1 MEKKTAPTHKTSI
14 QERAGLVLE
23 RLRIRYPEPETH
35 LVACSPWELTVATV
49 LAAQCTDARVNK
61 VTPFLFAR
69 WPDPAALATAEL
81 KELEEV
87 IHSTGF
93 YHNKAKNLIGAAKHL
108 MAVHGGEVP
117 RTLAELI
124 LLPGVAR
131 KTANVVLWGG
141 FGINEGIA
149 VDTHVKRIVYRLGL
163 TKETDPVPVERELM
177 RLFAQKDWGDVN
189 HMLVWFGRHV
199 CDARKPLCH
208 ECEMAAFCPRV
219 DVGKKAIEA
228 EGEAKVKKTA
238 VKKVSAKTAATSAKA
253 SKAKGPSKSTKTVKT
268 EKPAKT
274 STAKK
279 SVVKKVESEKAKLS

>member
-1 MEKKTAPTHKTSI
+1 MKSIPPIRKTSI
-14 QERAGLVLE
+14 QERSGLVLE

-35 LVACSPWELTVATV
+35 LDACSPWELTVATV

-69 WPDPAALATAEL
+69 WPDPAALATADL

-108 MAVHGGEVP
+108 MAVHGGQVP

-219 DVGKKAIEA
+219 DVVQKAMEA
-228 EGEAKVKKTA
+228 EDGAKVKKTA
-238 VKKVSAKTAATSAKA
+238 AKKTTAKA
-253 SKAKGPSKSTKTVKT
+253 KAKPAKAGKAEGPSKSVKAVKA
-268 EKPAKT
+268 EKPVT
-274 STAKK
+274 TRTTKK
-279 SVVKKVESEKAKLS
+279 SVVEKAESEKAKP